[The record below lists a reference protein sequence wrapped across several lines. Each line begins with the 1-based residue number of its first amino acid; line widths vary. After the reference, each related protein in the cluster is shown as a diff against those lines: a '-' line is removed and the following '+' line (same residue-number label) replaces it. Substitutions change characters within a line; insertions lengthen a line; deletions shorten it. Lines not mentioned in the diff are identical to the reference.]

1 MKHYDVE
8 LTRGARKDLEG
19 LEGSQRNMVLKAL
32 VKLQSEPF
40 ERGFRLGRRQGGDL
54 TGLFKLVVGNRTIRV
69 IYEVNEDNRI
79 TIVWV
84 IAQRSDDECY
94 ELAYSRIPAI
104 GSSGHRDRIR
114 SLLDNAFGRS
124 SGD

>member
-19 LEGSQRNMVLKAL
+19 LESSQRNMVLKAL

-54 TGLFKLVVGNRTIRV
+54 TGLFKLVGGEQDDPGDLRG
-69 IYEVNEDNRI
+69 
-79 TIVWV
+79 
-84 IAQRSDDECY
+84 QR
-94 ELAYSRIPAI
+94 
-104 GSSGHRDRIR
+104 G
-114 SLLDNAFGRS
+114 
-124 SGD
+124 

>member
-1 MKHYDVE
+1 ME
-8 LTRGARKDLEG
+8 TNARDMISMSEFSRNPSAVVNDLPVHG
-19 LEGSQRNMVLKAL
+19 H
-32 VKLQSEPF
+32 
-40 ERGFRLGRRQGGDL
+40 
-54 TGLFKLVVGNRTIRV
+54 RV
-69 IYEVNEDNRI
+69 IVRNNQPVGVLMSMEEADRF

-104 GSSGHRDRIR
+104 GSSGHPDRIR
-114 SLLDNAFGRS
+114 SPLDNAFGRS

>member
-1 MKHYDVE
+1 MQRPLALTWVIFWAELRVE
-8 LTRGARKDLEG
+8 NEADGTETNTRDMISMSEFSRNPSAVVNDLPAHG
-19 LEGSQRNMVLKAL
+19 H
-32 VKLQSEPF
+32 
-40 ERGFRLGRRQGGDL
+40 
-54 TGLFKLVVGNRTIRV
+54 RV
-69 IYEVNEDNRI
+69 IVRNNQPVGVLMSMEEADRF